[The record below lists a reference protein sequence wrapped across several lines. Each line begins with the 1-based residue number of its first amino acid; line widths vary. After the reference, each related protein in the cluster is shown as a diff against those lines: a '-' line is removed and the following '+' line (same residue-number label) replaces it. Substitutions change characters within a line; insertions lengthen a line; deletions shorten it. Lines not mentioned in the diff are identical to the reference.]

1 MLYPVFKGQRKSLK
15 GGWLFRD
22 ILTFTT
28 LRFKSFMSQMFLHII
43 CMISKYLINYKYVVL
58 LGLGINL
65 LGGI

>member
-1 MLYPVFKGQRKSLK
+1 
-15 GGWLFRD
+15 
-22 ILTFTT
+22 
-28 LRFKSFMSQMFLHII
+28 MSQMFLHII